1 MINMRWFKVILISHR
16 GNVNNKNPDRENNPY
31 YILDAIFSGY
41 DVEIDVWF
49 DNNTFILGHDSPQYE
64 VSGEFLT
71 QKGLWIHCK
80 NISALSE
87 LIKNIE
93 CNCFFHDTDDVVL
106 TSKNYL
112 WTYPGKALYSNSICV
127 LPELS
132 EACDISN
139 VAGICSDFIGRYKH
153 D

>member
-1 MINMRWFKVILISHR
+1 MKLIAHR
-16 GNVNNKNPDRENNPY
+16 GNINGPDPNRENTPY
-31 YILDAIFSGY
+31 YILEAILSGY
-41 DVEIDVWF
+41 NVEADVWF
-49 DNNTFILGHDSPQYE
+49 DNGTFVLGHDSPQYE
-64 VSGEFLT
+64 ISEEFLT
-71 QKGLWIHCK
+71 QKSLWIHCK
-80 NISALSE
+80 NINALSK
-87 LIKNIE
+87 LIENPK

-112 WTYPGKALYSNSICV
+112 WTYPGKLLYSSSICV

-132 EACDISN
+132 EPCDISN

>member
-1 MINMRWFKVILISHR
+1 MILISHR
-16 GNVNNKNPDRENNPY
+16 GNINGPSPDKENNPY
-31 YILDAIFSGY
+31 YILEAIFSGY
-41 DVEIDVWF
+41 NVEIDVRF
-49 DNNTFILGHDSPQYE
+49 DNNTFVLGHDFPQYE
-64 VSGEFLT
+64 VSEEFLK

-80 NISALSE
+80 NINVLSK
-87 LIKNIE
+87 LITNPE

-127 LPELS
+127 LPELF
-132 EACDISN
+132 EPGDISN
-139 VAGICSDFIGRYKH
+139 VAGICSDYIGRYKH